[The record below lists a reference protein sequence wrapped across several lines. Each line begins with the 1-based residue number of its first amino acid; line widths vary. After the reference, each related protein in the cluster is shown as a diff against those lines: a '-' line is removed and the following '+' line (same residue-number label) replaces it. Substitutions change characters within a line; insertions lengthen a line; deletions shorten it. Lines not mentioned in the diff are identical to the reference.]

1 MGVTPIATA
10 AQHSHEVVVRLL
22 AHLGARLL
30 DGDGDEFWTFC
41 QGDGTRQRM
50 HNFWRGVIDAGGNE
64 GTEES
69 RRIRRR
75 AMIKAGLHDPR
86 DGSADAERVE

>member
-1 MGVTPIATA
+1 MA
-10 AQHSHEVVVRLL
+10 AQNKHDDIVRLL

-30 DGDGDEFWTFC
+30 KPSGCGFWRNY
-41 QGDGTRQRM
+41 QDADARQRSGD
-50 HNFWRGVIDAGGNE
+50 FWRGVIDAGGNE

-86 DGSADAERVE
+86 DGSADAEPVE